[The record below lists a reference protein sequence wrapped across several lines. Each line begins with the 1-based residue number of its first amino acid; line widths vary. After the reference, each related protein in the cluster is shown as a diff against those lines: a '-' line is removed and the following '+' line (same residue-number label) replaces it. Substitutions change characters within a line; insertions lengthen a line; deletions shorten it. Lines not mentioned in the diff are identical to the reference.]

1 MDVLEQLKELESQKS
16 KLVNAAKSDA
26 LKRAKSAVAELNA
39 LGFSYRLVDDVAPKK
54 TTAKPAKA
62 AKASGGKR
70 RTGIRETVYK
80 AIAASSEG
88 MKRGEL
94 VVALNMKEANAKQAV
109 SNALANL
116 KKEGR
121 VSAVKGRYTATA

>member
-1 MDVLEQLKELESQKS
+1 MDVLDQLKELESQKA

-26 LKRAKSAVAELNA
+26 LKRAKSAVAELNS
-39 LGFSYRLVDDVAPKK
+39 LGFSYRLVDDEAPKK
-54 TTAKPAKA
+54 ATNKA
-62 AKASGGKR
+62 AKASGKKR

-80 AIAASSEG
+80 AIAAAPEG
-88 MKRGEL
+88 MKRAEII
-94 VVALNMKEANAKQAV
+94 VALNMTEANAKTAV

-121 VSAVKGRYTATA
+121 VSAVKGRYSAVS